1 MDEHTTDEADVVRKL
16 GISKQIAAIKVD
28 ADMSA
33 AITGNASDESSPVEV
48 AVSIAEALLTE
59 SVADALPKDPAK
71 MAADA
76 AGPGAPGANQA
87 SALFPCLV
95 YYPGA
100 NNYSLVWVPVDSAS
114 AAGLPTSATNWPASS
129 QAGTTPSAPPL
140 SPAAGRPELPAA
152 APTADAAAPTT
163 DGRRRAGC
171 HFRVPLGGSD
181 YHRCPE
187 QRPCRGRDHRHN
199 NPCAHIATF
208 YCPGEAETD
217 WDDIVIASNR
227 ESQTCIKWT
236 NRNDWEFKI
245 IDPPEV
251 ARRWGERKN
260 KPSMNYEK
268 LSRGLRYYYDKN
280 IIKKVH
286 NQRYVYRFVCDLES
300 LLGLVVPRAA
310 EGSQHWW

>member
-1 MDEHTTDEADVVRKL
+1 MRFVTREVRKL

-140 SPAAGRPELPAA
+140 SPAAAA
-152 APTADAAAPTT
+152 QSYLQLLQQQMQQLQQQTGGGGQAATS
-163 DGRRRAGC
+163 GS
-171 HFRVPLGGSD
+171 PLGGVTITDAQSSALA
-181 YHRCPE
+181 
-187 QRPCRGRDHRHN
+187 G
-199 NPCAHIATF
+199 AVTTATTT
-208 YCPGEAETD
+208 PVLTSPLSTA
-217 WDDIVIASNR
+217 
-227 ESQTCIKWT
+227 Q
-236 NRNDWEFKI
+236 
-245 IDPPEV
+245 
-251 ARRWGERKN
+251 
-260 KPSMNYEK
+260 EK
-268 LSRGLRYYYDKN
+268 LKQTGEL
-280 IIKKVH
+280 
-286 NQRYVYRFVCDLES
+286 S
-300 LLGLVVPRAA
+300 LLLLLF
-310 EGSQHWW
+310 